1 MQHFSSTFI
10 EETLEGVEYKPK
22 HLEVV
27 TAIGGGIPKVYDF
40 PSFES
45 MLTQQLLREFSK
57 NREGVLGRIWN
68 IPITGKA
75 CLPLYARKLMSWFI
89 YQLASLLKRRHLWVC

>member
-57 NREGVLGRIWN
+57 TEKGSLEGYGTFQSLGR
-68 IPITGKA
+68 
-75 CLPLYARKLMSWFI
+75 
-89 YQLASLLKRRHLWVC
+89 LAFHYMLEN

>member
-57 NREGVLGRIWN
+57 TEKGSLEGYGTVQSLGRDAFHYMLEN
-68 IPITGKA
+68 
-75 CLPLYARKLMSWFI
+75 
-89 YQLASLLKRRHLWVC
+89 